1 MTEIVYKGFDNE
13 DQLTLVQGHMET
25 LRPLIP
31 KETRVVYVNLF
42 ERHGEDSNAFC
53 SVNVG
58 SLEYLYFEISI
69 YFPWFDRP
77 KGKQLI
83 SLIHELIHALHG
95 SVLMFDR
102 DNLIDYVKARNP
114 ELGDYLSRQHTCL
127 VEGFTQRMAYAI
139 DEMIVKAQ
147 GRQRTD
153 SEIAIAMAVDQ
164 LDRPENGRD
173 WPDQTTR
180 RSIGG
185 AQ

>member
-13 DQLTLVQGHMET
+13 DQLSLVQAHMEA

-42 ERHGEDSNAFC
+42 ERHGENSDAFC

-77 KGKQLI
+77 KGKQRI
-83 SLIHELIHALHG
+83 SLIHELVHALHG
-95 SVLMFDR
+95 SLLMFDR

-114 ELGDYLSRQHTCL
+114 ELGDYVARQHTHL
-127 VEGFTQRMAYAI
+127 VERFTQRMAYAI
-139 DEMIVKAQ
+139 DEMITTAQ

-153 SEIAIAMAVDQ
+153 SEITITMAAHQ
-164 LDRPENGRD
+164 LDRPANGRD
-173 WPDQTTR
+173 LPDQTTP
-180 RSIGG
+180 RSIGE